1 MILSPLGSGGMGE
14 VYKARDPRLNRLV
27 AIKVLAPAM
36 LGDAAILA
44 RFEREARILAGL
56 AHPNI
61 VAIHDV
67 GNEDGRPFVVME
79 LLEGQ
84 TLSALLTTGPVPQAR
99 AVAITLQIAKGL
111 VAAHDKGIIHRD
123 LKPSNVMIGKRDHT
137 KLLDFGLAKELGL
150 EFEGSATDALAIPGH
165 THKGTL
171 LGTVG
176 YMAPEQVRGEGV
188 DARSDLFAVGVL
200 LLEMLTG
207 KQAFTGDSAV
217 DVLHAILREDPLEG
231 RELPAQL
238 RPILE
243 RLLAKDPGE
252 RFQSAKD
259 LAFVLSGLGSSASTQ
274 KVGTSPRTSQSPRS
288 LKGVIAAS
296 ILVGLVWIGWRWMPA
311 PTTPV
316 SHQLTWTQ
324 VTPRPAM
331 ITSARFSPDGR
342 SIAYSAAGSDGL
354 MEIFTFG
361 ENELYPRPTG
371 QNGKVLALDR
381 GGEIYFSGQGQQAYN
396 PGAGTVGSLLRW
408 KGDGTNPRVWI
419 ENVQEGDL
427 APDGQRMAVIRYSD
441 QGMTTASRT
450 TVTLESPPGK
460 ILDRSNAWL
469 ACPRWSPDGKFIAY
483 IQHLGLDWEGQI
495 VVLDLEGHPRFRSAT
510 LDSLESIAW
519 SPNGQEIIFTTDHG
533 YRQHSTLAA
542 MNLKGRTRELL
553 SSGQDL
559 FLMDIDPRGR
569 LLISSSTRTD
579 REMIEKNGL
588 FTELDFPLP
597 ISSGSCLSPDGSKV
611 AFMGIEPDMTTWIYI
626 RDQETN
632 RFTRLTPGGWPL
644 AFTPDNAWLLVIKS
658 QPRDRQKPSIA
669 LVPFGPGNEILLNV
683 EGLRNYLP
691 GALPDLDHPIVA
703 ATLPDGTSGWFLLD
717 AKNPPK
723 QFAKD
728 VEQPIWCKMVAVN
741 SGSLWGYDL
750 KRGLVHGTSG
760 NAPWESVGGDLADC
774 VPVAFDPHA
783 GEIIVARRQQYLDPE
798 FKNLPMRTL
807 KLERL
812 NPKNLHIRPDR
823 TLKNPFSGALPSYFQ
838 VGGRNSVAESVD
850 FRGHL
855 FIVDGLFPSR
865 SR

>member
-1 MILSPLGSGGMGE
+1 
-14 VYKARDPRLNRLV
+14 V

-67 GNEDGRPFVVME
+67 GNEDGRPFVVTE

-381 GGEIYFSGQGQQAYN
+381 GGRNLLFWTGSTGLQPRCRHSWKPAPLEGRWHEPSRMDRECSGRGSGSGWPTHSCNSILRPRHDDRISNDSDTRESSRQD
-396 PGAGTVGSLLRW
+396 PRPIKRLAGLSTV
-408 KGDGTNPRVWI
+408 
-419 ENVQEGDL
+419 E
-427 APDGQRMAVIRYSD
+427 
-441 QGMTTASRT
+441 
-450 TVTLESPPGK
+450 
-460 ILDRSNAWL
+460 
-469 ACPRWSPDGKFIAY
+469 PRWEI
-483 IQHLGLDWEGQI
+483 HRL
-495 VVLDLEGHPRFRSAT
+495 HPAPRS
-510 LDSLESIAW
+510 
-519 SPNGQEIIFTTDHG
+519 
-533 YRQHSTLAA
+533 
-542 MNLKGRTRELL
+542 
-553 SSGQDL
+553 
-559 FLMDIDPRGR
+559 
-569 LLISSSTRTD
+569 
-579 REMIEKNGL
+579 
-588 FTELDFPLP
+588 
-597 ISSGSCLSPDGSKV
+597 
-611 AFMGIEPDMTTWIYI
+611 
-626 RDQETN
+626 
-632 RFTRLTPGGWPL
+632 
-644 AFTPDNAWLLVIKS
+644 
-658 QPRDRQKPSIA
+658 
-669 LVPFGPGNEILLNV
+669 
-683 EGLRNYLP
+683 
-691 GALPDLDHPIVA
+691 
-703 ATLPDGTSGWFLLD
+703 
-717 AKNPPK
+717 
-723 QFAKD
+723 
-728 VEQPIWCKMVAVN
+728 
-741 SGSLWGYDL
+741 
-750 KRGLVHGTSG
+750 
-760 NAPWESVGGDLADC
+760 
-774 VPVAFDPHA
+774 
-783 GEIIVARRQQYLDPE
+783 
-798 FKNLPMRTL
+798 
-807 KLERL
+807 
-812 NPKNLHIRPDR
+812 
-823 TLKNPFSGALPSYFQ
+823 
-838 VGGRNSVAESVD
+838 
-850 FRGHL
+850 
-855 FIVDGLFPSR
+855 
-865 SR
+865 